1 MKRIFE
7 RNVVEEKVPESLW
20 LRVAGGIVDH
30 LTLLAMWAYAVWPM
44 AILIALLYV
53 LSRWLNDEALFA
65 VMLVGGVGVMWRYAT
80 TLNRLQYTS
89 AGDQWFAMGRRL
101 FGLAPRNVNK
111 RPPPLGE

>member
-1 MKRIFE
+1 MKRITD
-7 RNVVEEKVPESLW
+7 RNVTDVEARESPW
-20 LRVAGGIVDH
+20 RRFAGDVVDH

-53 LSRWLNDEALFA
+53 LSRWLNDEAFFA

-80 TLNRLQYTS
+80 TLNRLQYTP
-89 AGDQWFAMGRRL
+89 AGDQWFAVGRRV

-111 RPPPLGE
+111 RPPPRGE